1 MKKVKQRPQ
10 FIWGSLIGSIGNIAS
25 SVINNNARNKLVKE
39 QMAEQARQNA
49 INNNQLAVNNLNNYY
64 ASQNN
69 LDNAYKSAFEDQIV
83 YRNGG
88 KARPKA
94 SWGMLATLGSLAG
107 TAIDGFASQGFGYNK
122 LQGGNYANNVNT
134 NPNIKYSVNP
144 ASTGMNLIYRKGGTV
159 TQHPRRRG

>member
-1 MKKVKQRPQ
+1 MKKVQQRPQ
-10 FIWGSLIGSIGNIAS
+10 FIWGSLISSIGNIGTS
-25 SVINNNARNKLVKE
+25 IINNNAKNKLVRE

-49 INNNQLAVNNLNNYY
+49 LNNNQLAVNNLNNYY

-69 LDNAYKSAFEDQIV
+69 LDNAYKYAFEDQIV

-107 TAIDGFASQGFGYNK
+107 TAIDGFANQGF
-122 LQGGNYANNVNT
+122 
-134 NPNIKYSVNP
+134 
-144 ASTGMNLIYRKGGTV
+144 
-159 TQHPRRRG
+159 